1 MHCTAFHAPIAEDRP
16 ACVSRC
22 VQQTVGQ
29 AYLDVDKGLIRTGQ
43 PCLRDERSK
52 TLKNNLEHL
61 HRSDDIF
68 VMRRTEQL
76 LQQREERDAN
86 IEAEYVRL

>member
-1 MHCTAFHAPIAEDRP
+1 MRCIAFHAPIAEDRP
-16 ACVSRC
+16 TCVSRC
-22 VQQTVGQ
+22 VHQTVQ
-29 AYLDVDKGLIRTGQ
+29 IYLDVDEGLIRTSQ